1 MKQPLTISF
10 LGMDRSDALEVS
22 ARRHAEKLDRFT
34 RDLVSCKV
42 IIALEQ
48 KHQHQGRPYAVRL
61 DITIPGH
68 ELVTTRAQ
76 HEDAYVALRDA
87 FDAMRRQLL
96 KTIEIRRGD
105 VKQHPDGRSKV
116 NGSIRTE

>member
-1 MKQPLTISF
+1 MKQPLAISF

-96 KTIEIRRGD
+96 RTIEIRRGD
-105 VKQHPDGRSKV
+105 VKHHANGRTKASAT
-116 NGSIRTE
+116 IRTD